1 MSVINWLRKKGIRV
15 KNKKIINQAFVHSSY
30 ANEHKDITNNERLEF
45 MGDAVLQVWVSEQ
58 LYKIKPPLN
67 EGEMTTL
74 RARLV
79 CEKALSIYAKEL
91 NLDKFLLLGT
101 GEERNG
107 GRKKDSILADLFEAF
122 VGALYIDQGLKK
134 IEGILKEVI
143 TPRINNPDEIEV
155 NLDYKTKLQ
164 EYIQS
169 DSRKTVV
176 YEVMSMSGPSN
187 NPLFKVRVMLD
198 NLTLGVGSGNSK
210 KKAEQNAAKDA
221 FNKMVR

>member
-122 VGALYIDQGLKK
+122 VGALYIDQGLK
-134 IEGILKEVI
+134 
-143 TPRINNPDEIEV
+143 D
-155 NLDYKTKLQ
+155 
-164 EYIQS
+164 
-169 DSRKTVV
+169 
-176 YEVMSMSGPSN
+176 
-187 NPLFKVRVMLD
+187 
-198 NLTLGVGSGNSK
+198 
-210 KKAEQNAAKDA
+210 
-221 FNKMVR
+221 

>member
-107 GRKKDSILADLFEAF
+107 GRKKDSILADTFEAF
-122 VGALYIDQGLKK
+122 VGRYIL
-134 IEGILKEVI
+134 
-143 TPRINNPDEIEV
+143 IEV
-155 NLDYKTKLQ
+155 
-164 EYIQS
+164 
-169 DSRKTVV
+169 
-176 YEVMSMSGPSN
+176 
-187 NPLFKVRVMLD
+187 
-198 NLTLGVGSGNSK
+198 
-210 KKAEQNAAKDA
+210 
-221 FNKMVR
+221 

>member
-1 MSVINWLRKKGIRV
+1 MSVIDWLRKKGIRV